1 MTSDLLSIML
11 RVLINCIVFA
21 GFLFMPFKSRFRFSY
36 GVTAV
41 LTVLLSSITVAVTVF
56 FLTPGFFFVSHSTF
70 GILLWVALAL
80 LTFHITIKGSYFEI
94 LFIVL
99 VILNLYVNIAA
110 IARVI
115 SVAMNLAISDE
126 TAYTLLTAVIL
137 LIYLPLLWF
146 LIARLYKQVIEF
158 NINFAFWRF
167 IWLIPALVYM
177 IFFVKIISDYWRTPI
192 QTGAGDIAFIILWS
206 ITSYVL
212 FCVTLLMLIRTYKG
226 ILAIEQAKLISAQ
239 LNMQE
244 SQYERL
250 LGNMEQ
256 TARLRHDW
264 RHHLLSINGFARNG
278 SMKELQEYLEELLP
292 VYSLSE
298 GEPVCANHIVDVILR
313 HNAVIARTQGIEM
326 TIKTDILNT
335 LTISDTDM
343 CIIFGNLV
351 ENALEACMRQETGS
365 RIMEI
370 NANMVGRQLVLMV
383 KNTYGKK
390 VIYKN
395 EIYYSTKHKGAGIGL
410 SSVKRVVE
418 KYNGFLKIEYDDQ
431 YFIVYMLINA
441 VL

>member
-1 MTSDLLSIML
+1 MKSDLISIIL
-11 RVLINCIVFA
+11 RVVLNCIVFE

-41 LTVLLSSITVAVTVF
+41 LTILLSAITVAVTVF
-56 FLTPGFFFVSHSTF
+56 FLTPGFFFASYSTF
-70 GILLWVALAL
+70 GILLWITLAL
-80 LTFHITIKGSYFEI
+80 LIFHITIKGSYFEI
-94 LFIVL
+94 FFIVL
-99 VILNLYVNIAA
+99 VVLNLYVNIAA

-115 SVAMNLAISDE
+115 SAVMNPAIPFE
-126 TAYTLLTAVIL
+126 TAYALTTAVIL
-137 LIYLPLLWF
+137 LIYLPLLWI
-146 LIARLYKQVIEF
+146 LIVRLYKQVIEF
-158 NINFAFWRF
+158 DLNFAFWRF

-177 IFFVKIISDYWRTPI
+177 IFFVKIISDYWRAPVHA
-192 QTGAGDIAFIILWS
+192 GAGDIVFIILWS
-206 ITSYVL
+206 FTSYVL
-212 FCVTLLMLIRTYKG
+212 FCVTLLMLIQTYKG
-226 ILAIEQAKLISAQ
+226 ISAIEQAKLISAQ

-264 RHHLLSINGFARNG
+264 RHHLLSINGFARDG
-278 SMKELQEYLEELLP
+278 SMKDLQEYLEELLP
-292 VYSLSE
+292 EYSLSE

-313 HNAVIARTQGIEM
+313 HNAAIARTRGIGM
-326 TIKTDILNT
+326 TIKADILNT
-335 LTISDTDM
+335 LAISDTDM

-351 ENALEACMRQETGS
+351 ENALEACKMQETGS
-365 RIMEI
+365 RVMEI
-370 NANMVGRQLVLMV
+370 KANMVGRQLVLMV
-383 KNTYGKK
+383 KNTYEKK

-395 EIYYSTKHKGAGIGL
+395 EIYYSTKHEGAGIGL

-431 YFIVYMLINA
+431 YFTVYMLINA